1 MASDPQIWQERE
13 NGSTYLKYNIKIEN
27 ITTIAIHDDVI
38 TVPAE
43 AQKKNRT
50 IFSKYIK
57 RTFGFQG
64 HFSLVNCHIT
74 LKMEKQVID

>member
-43 AQKKNRT
+43 APKKTELYFRSISKGHLVFRS
-50 IFSKYIK
+50 IF
-57 RTFGFQG
+57 RW
-64 HFSLVNCHIT
+64 
-74 LKMEKQVID
+74 